1 MLFKLGD
8 DSLENHRNERRVRTL
23 ETEISTVSI
32 EETASEQPQNDEV
45 ELKIEAS
52 DDEDTVQLEA
62 VQEESEEM
70 GQKVEAM
77 EAEQGDQI
85 MFMKVAKLN
94 LEKGLLFVKIES
106 IRATRSARF

>member
-23 ETEISTVSI
+23 ETEISAVSI
-32 EETASEQPQNDEV
+32 DETASTASEQPQNDEV

-52 DDEDTVQLEA
+52 DDEETVKLEA

-70 GQKVEAM
+70 GQKVEA
-77 EAEQGDQI
+77 EQGDQI
-85 MFMKVAKLN
+85 MFKKVAKLI
-94 LEKGLLFVKIES
+94 LEKSLLFVK
-106 IRATRSARF
+106 R